1 MMKREFT
8 NAEITYL
15 RGLSAVSTVT
25 PTRIIYSEK
34 FKRRFIREHRNGK
47 RPSEIF
53 REAGLPVVI
62 IGRKRIER
70 CTYRWTK
77 DGNYKD
83 TVSSDG
89 EEIEPQAVGRDDDE
103 LLMELKDLLEIFRGG
118 LEATERILDTIREE
132 PHASGKKAS
141 EDTGPAKRSEEDG
154 RPGGVVTPMT

>member
-1 MMKREFT
+1 MKREFT

-89 EEIEPQAVGRDDDE
+89 EEIEPQAVGRGDE
-103 LLMELKDLLEIFRGG
+103 LLMELKDLLENLSRG
-118 LEATERILDTIREE
+118 LAATERILDTIREE